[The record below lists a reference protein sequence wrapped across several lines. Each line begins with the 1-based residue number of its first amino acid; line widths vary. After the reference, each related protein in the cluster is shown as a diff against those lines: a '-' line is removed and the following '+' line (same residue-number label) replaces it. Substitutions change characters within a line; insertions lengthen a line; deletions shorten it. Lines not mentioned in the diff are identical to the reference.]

1 MIRALVLSVLLLSSS
16 AWARPLEVTAG
27 GTGVPGM
34 AGEQLWWAFEEHL
47 EANPDAELT
56 PKMLV
61 YGELGAEENLVS
73 GIRRGRIQVSNWSA
87 LAASTVVPELALI
100 YSPFLFDSEEEVDF
114 IFDNYLFEAFE
125 KLLDERGVVFLT
137 WAEIGFNQ
145 IYGKRPIIEPADAE
159 GVRFR
164 VSSSESAVL
173 FAESIGADAIPLG
186 FTDII
191 SGLQTGLI
199 EAGEQAPIL
208 YIRTGIAE
216 DAPHLTISN
225 HSFATSLI
233 VTQKRWF
240 NRLTDRQ
247 KEVIRAAH
255 PPPSVSRPLMRDEW
269 KADLLEPEKW
279 GFQVHRLSP
288 EQRAVWVA
296 QTEDARQE
304 LVKRV
309 GGDAERIYDLILEG
323 KRAFAAQ

>member
-1 MIRALVLSVLLLSSS
+1 MIRAFFFSILLLASP
-16 AWARPLEVTAG
+16 AGARPLEVTAG

-34 AGEQLWWAFEEHL
+34 AGEHLWWAFEEHL
-47 EANPDAELT
+47 NANPDAELT

-61 YGELGAEENLVS
+61 YGELGAEENLVA
-73 GIRRGRIQVSNWSA
+73 GIRRGRIQVANWSA

-100 YSPFLFDSEEEVDF
+100 YSPFLFESEAEVDY
-114 IFDNYLFEAFE
+114 IFDNYLFEAYE
-125 KLLDERGVVFLT
+125 QLLDEKGVVFLT

-145 IYGKRPIIEPADAE
+145 IYGKEPIIMPDDAE
-159 GVRFR
+159 SVRFR

-208 YIRTGIAE
+208 YIRTGIAGE
-216 DAPHLTISN
+216 APHLTISN

-233 VTQKRWF
+233 VTQKRWW

-247 KEVIRAAH
+247 REVMLAAH
-255 PPPSVSRPLMRDEW
+255 PKPEVSRPLMRDEW

-279 GFQVHRLSP
+279 GFEVHRLTP
-288 EQRAVWVA
+288 EQRQVWVD
-296 QTEDARQE
+296 QTEDARLE
-304 LVKRV
+304 LVQRI
-309 GGDAERIYDLILEG
+309 GGDAQRIYDLILEG